1 MYSFDNEGI
10 ILLDKSSGITSF
22 QAVYRLKK
30 ILKIKKIG
38 HSGTLDS
45 NATGLLIIAIGKA
58 TKLLKHII
66 GQPKKY
72 IAEFYFGIQTNTD
85 DVLGTVIKKYKGK
98 IDLEKIKKFLPE
110 FTGKIKQIPPDFSA
124 VHVNGKRAYKIAI
137 GGEKPDIKAKEI
149 EIKNINLISFISPIL
164 KLEIECSSGTYIRSI
179 ARDIGIKTEY
189 YAHLCS
195 LRRLSI
201 GNFSINNAST
211 LTDIESGKFNIITP
225 YESLDDL
232 PSLEVQKEFIDYIKN
247 GRQINNNWFKDINN
261 INLNNGYYKVHF
273 EKKLLAVIKFDNE
286 KFLYG

>member
-110 FTGKIKQIPPDFSA
+110 FTGKIKQIPPNFSA

-195 LRRLSI
+195 LRRL
-201 GNFSINNAST
+201 
-211 LTDIESGKFNIITP
+211 
-225 YESLDDL
+225 
-232 PSLEVQKEFIDYIKN
+232 
-247 GRQINNNWFKDINN
+247 
-261 INLNNGYYKVHF
+261 
-273 EKKLLAVIKFDNE
+273 
-286 KFLYG
+286 